1 MFFNLL
7 TNYYWIRTFEKK
19 KKEKKKLYSGL
30 NFIYL
35 FGLNFPKVIPR
46 RRPIPPKTESD
57 INAD

>member
-7 TNYYWIRTFEKK
+7 TELGPLKK
-19 KKEKKKLYSGL
+19 KRNKKKLYSGL

-35 FGLNFPKVIPR
+35 FGLNFPGVIPR